1 MRVIGLIGKLR
12 NAGLVFVIEL
22 GFASHA
28 SVWLYVPSV
37 HVTGSCVSFQA
48 MCVCVWGGGGSRFGG
63 RLQRHH
69 DTYILIFVGL
79 EKNP

>member
-1 MRVIGLIGKLR
+1 MGEGVGG
-12 NAGLVFVIEL
+12 GGGGGGGE
-22 GFASHA
+22 
-28 SVWLYVPSV
+28 
-37 HVTGSCVSFQA
+37 
-48 MCVCVWGGGGSRFGG
+48 GGGSRFGG